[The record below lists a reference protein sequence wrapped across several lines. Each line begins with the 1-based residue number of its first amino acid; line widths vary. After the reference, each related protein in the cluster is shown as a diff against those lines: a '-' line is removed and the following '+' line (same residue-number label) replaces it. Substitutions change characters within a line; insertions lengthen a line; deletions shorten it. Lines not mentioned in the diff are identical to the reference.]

1 MTRLV
6 LIVVA
11 SISFSEVLSA
21 KKIASTRTMVR
32 TVTKTVSPK
41 GTTTKIPPNSERQPT
56 QQKPLPVPPPVIVDK
71 LPSPIE
77 EPPDL
82 FKMVRQKD
90 LEGVSELLADEF
102 SGDINA
108 RNTQGD
114 SALHIAASLG
124 DLDMVRLLTD
134 HGAEVMLRDNLRRTA
149 SQRADRHPELK
160 NFLQEKVTE
169 KCRYR
174 SQRKRATPE
183 RKKKLAVLAE
193 QEAKRREELKKR
205 FPYSCISW

>member
-1 MTRLV
+1 MPILL
-6 LIVVA
+6 LILLL
-11 SISFSEVLSA
+11 FSEILYA

-41 GTTTKIPPNSERQPT
+41 STTTTKIPPNSEQQPT
-56 QQKPLPVPPPVIVDK
+56 QQQPLTVPPPVLVDR
-71 LPSPIE
+71 S
-77 EPPDL
+77 PPDL

-108 RNTQGD
+108 RNAQGD

-124 DLDMVRLLTD
+124 DLDMVQLLTD

-160 NFLQEKVTE
+160 NFLQEKITE

-174 SQRKRATPE
+174 TQQKRSTPE
-183 RKKKLAVLAE
+183 RKKKLAVIAK
-193 QEAKRREELKKR
+193 QEAKQREELKRR
-205 FPYSCISW
+205 FGGCISW